1 MTTTTNYPNNALA
14 LIAAAPMQ
22 QSGSSSNSKGGSGLW
37 FEAMAR
43 AWGQTL
49 DAQAG
54 RIQQQSDI
62 VSGGDDTPGA
72 ITELSAQSL
81 KMSFLSNTSHTAIS
95 SIGQALDTM
104 ARKQ

>member
-1 MTTTTNYPNNALA
+1 MTANANFTNPLA

-22 QSGSSSNSKGGSGLW
+22 QSGYSGKSGSGSSGLW

-54 RIQQQSDI
+54 RIQEQSDI

-95 SIGQALDTM
+95 SVGQALDTM

>member
-1 MTTTTNYPNNALA
+1 MTSTTNYPNNALA
-14 LIAAAPMQ
+14 LIAAAPLQ
-22 QSGSSSNSKGGSGLW
+22 QSSSGGNKGGSGLW
-37 FEAMAR
+37 FESMAR

-62 VSGGDDTPGA
+62 VAGGDDTPGA

-81 KMSFLSNTSHTAIS
+81 KMSFLSNSSHTAIS
-95 SIGQALDTM
+95 SVGQALDTM

>member
-22 QSGSSSNSKGGSGLW
+22 QSGSSGSKGGSGLW
-37 FEAMAR
+37 FESMAR

-62 VSGGDDTPGA
+62 VAGGDDTPGA

-81 KMSFLSNTSHTAIS
+81 KMSFLSNSSHTAIS
-95 SIGQALDTM
+95 SVGQALDTM

>member
-1 MTTTTNYPNNALA
+1 MTTTTQYPNTLA

-22 QSGSSSNSKGGSGLW
+22 QSGSSGSKGGSGHW

-49 DAQAG
+49 DDQAG

-62 VSGGDDTPGA
+62 VAGGDDTPGA

-95 SIGQALDTM
+95 SVGQALDTM

>member
-1 MTTTTNYPNNALA
+1 MTTTNYPNTALA

-22 QSGSSSNSKGGSGLW
+22 QNGSNSKGGSGLW

-54 RIQQQSDI
+54 RIQEQSDI
-62 VSGGDDTPGA
+62 VSGGNDTPGA

-95 SIGQALDTM
+95 SVGQALDTM

>member
-1 MTTTTNYPNNALA
+1 MTTNTNYTHPLA

-22 QSGSSSNSKGGSGLW
+22 QSGSKGGSGHW

-54 RIQQQSDI
+54 RIQQQSEI
-62 VSGGDDTPGA
+62 VANGDDTPAA
-72 ITELSAQSL
+72 ITELSTQSL
-81 KMSFLSNTSHTAIS
+81 KMSFLSNSSHTAIS
-95 SIGQALDTM
+95 SVGQALDTL